1 MVLKVLETAYILA
14 VTGEDERSHRLV
26 EAEGVADLPLPYLL
40 QIAVPLVWV
49 LHNDS
54 DSSLAGKLQLLPQVL
69 TLTEG
74 LVPCRPS
81 NDVSC
86 HLPQSPFL
94 WYFCACLKM
103 NWLRGLTVPGS
114 Q

>member
-1 MVLKVLETAYILA
+1 MVLEVLEAAYVLA
-14 VTGEDERSHRLV
+14 VTGEDEGSDWLV

-40 QIAVPLVWV
+40 QIVVPLVWV

-54 DSSLAGKLQLLPQVL
+54 NSGLAGQLQLLPQVL
-69 TLTEG
+69 ALTEG

-86 HLPQSPFL
+86 HLPQSAFL

-103 NWLRGLTVPGS
+103 NWLSGLTVPGS
-114 Q
+114 E